1 MIWLKFTEVTHDKYN
16 DEKYF
21 VGDVR
26 EFKDE
31 RATELLEA
39 GVAAKAT
46 AAEIE
51 TAKGNKSKPE
61 TKEEK
66 KFD

>member
-1 MIWLKFTEVTHDKYN
+1 MIWLKFTEVTHDKN
-16 DEKYF
+16 TDDKYF

-39 GVAAKAT
+39 GVASKAT
-46 AAEIE
+46 NAEIE
-51 TAKGNKSKPE
+51 AQKGNKSKPD